1 MQSHQEMRLMADVL
15 RNSRWNTIDDPLVV
29 CCNVNARSAHDFTS
43 GFVPFHFTRPH
54 SIYRIRPLLLPVHF
68 TLKNY
73 SDSHSIQFDFKMAAG
88 IDDSNLDK
96 FSSVVTPKV

>member
-1 MQSHQEMRLMADVL
+1 MLDQHMILPPGLFPSIL
-15 RNSRWNTIDDPLVV
+15 RDPI
-29 CCNVNARSAHDFTS
+29 AFTAS
-43 GFVPFHFTRPH
+43 GPSF
-54 SIYRIRPLLLPVHF
+54 SCHF